1 MSRLQQENVT
11 SYSWEE
17 AMICNLSRELRNHE
31 IIGVGN
37 NSPIPAAA
45 SLLAKSLHAKQ
56 ASVYILG
63 QCDWPFEGT
72 REFFDLMQ
80 RGEMDVFFLSGAQI
94 DSYGRINL
102 QVIGDYGKPKVRLP
116 GGAGSGVVYFTSKR
130 ILLFKTDHGLKGF
143 PETLDFVT
151 STPST
156 KQGVYHQNGLV
167 GVYTPLG
174 VMKPNGPQRRLK
186 LAATVPGVKPAEVQ
200 GKTGFD
206 LGLKNEAGTSIPTLD
221 PPSAV
226 ELAKLR
232 YEVSHELRRIY
243 PLFAKQHFGTYMKS
257 AAVQS

>member
-1 MSRLQQENVT
+1 MSRMEEASLS
-11 SYSWEE
+11 SYSMEE
-17 AMICNLSRELRNHE
+17 AMICYLARELRNHE
-31 IIGVGN
+31 VIGVGN

-45 SLLAKSLHAKQ
+45 ALLAKARHAKQ

-63 QCDWPFEGT
+63 QCDWPFQGT
-72 REFFDLMQ
+72 KEFFDLMQ

-102 QVIGDYGKPKVRLP
+102 QTIGDYGKPKVRLP
-116 GGAGSGVVYFTSKR
+116 GGAGSGVVYFTCKR
-130 ILLFKTDHGLKGF
+130 IFLFKTDHGIKGF

-151 STPST
+151 SIPSSG
-156 KQGVYHQNGLV
+156 KGIYHQNGLV

-174 VMKPNGPQRRLK
+174 VMKPIGSDRRLK

-206 LGLKNEAGTSIPTLD
+206 LGLNNDDNTSIPTLE
-221 PPSAV
+221 PPSTI
-226 ELAKLR
+226 ELATLR

-243 PLFAKQHFGTYMKS
+243 PLFAKQHFGAYLKS
-257 AAVQS
+257 AVVQS